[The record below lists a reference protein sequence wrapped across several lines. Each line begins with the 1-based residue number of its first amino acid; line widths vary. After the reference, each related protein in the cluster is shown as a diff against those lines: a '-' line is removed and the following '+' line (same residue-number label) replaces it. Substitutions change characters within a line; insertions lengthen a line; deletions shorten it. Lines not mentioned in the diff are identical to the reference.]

1 MSHEKFRGI
10 LVDNIND
17 ADLILTGIPFDK
29 NASIG
34 SGARFAPD
42 TIREL
47 SSMIPPTSMNGYLI
61 DSYKM
66 FDNGNIVSED
76 FKVIQDKVFDIFK
89 LNKFSFF
96 LGGDHSIAIAT
107 ERAFFDYAKLL
118 NKEPV
123 IIHIDAHPDICDE
136 YLNNKYSHATPNKR
150 SLDYGYKD
158 ENMTLI
164 GVRGFEPQESK
175 FLTEHPLIDVFKA
188 SDVMALGSNGLVNY
202 LKNKYS
208 DDKYVIYLSYD
219 IDANDPSFAPGT
231 GTPEPFGLNNM
242 LVIEIIVGII
252 RNLDVR
258 AMDLVEVSPKLDSN
272 NITSY
277 LTIKSLYEVL
287 YEKQQ
292 LKLG

>member
-1 MSHEKFRGI
+1 MHTKFRGL
-10 LVDNIND
+10 LVNNIDDCD
-17 ADLILTGIPFDK
+17 AILTGIPFDK

-34 SGARFAPD
+34 SGAKEAPD

-47 SSMIPPTSMNGYLI
+47 SAMIPPTSMNGYLI

-66 FDNGNIVSED
+66 FDNGNIASED
-76 FKVIQDKVFDIFK
+76 FKVIQEEVLNILNK
-89 LNKFSFF
+89 NKFSIFI
-96 LGGDHSIAIAT
+96 GGDHSIAIAT
-107 ERAFFDYAKLL
+107 ERAFFDYAKKL

-123 IIHIDAHPDICDE
+123 IIHIDAHPDICNE

-164 GVRGFEPQESK
+164 GVRGFEPQETK
-175 FLTEHPLIDVFKA
+175 FLAEHPLIDVFKA
-188 SDVMALGSNGLVNY
+188 SDAIALGSNGLVNY
-202 LKNKYS
+202 LVNKYS
-208 DDKYVIYLSYD
+208 NEKYMIYLSYD
-219 IDANDPSFAPGT
+219 IDANDPAYAPGT

-242 LVIEIIVGII
+242 LVIEIIIGLIKNLNVGAFDI
-252 RNLDVR
+252 
-258 AMDLVEVSPKLDSN
+258 VEVSPKLDCN

-277 LTIKSLYEVL
+277 LAIKSLYEVL

-292 LKLG
+292 LKLD